1 MADQKTK
8 IIYQRLFDEHL
19 KFIELGKGIDITTG
33 GIKETGV
40 NFKELKDNYN
50 DFSVLITQQTASSFT
65 FLQSREGDI
74 EDLIQDLRKGFESPV
89 VLGGKISEHYSQTYR
104 EKFSQSKSYKEQVC
118 SKTKEYYF
126 PLD

>member
-89 VLGGKISEHYSQTYR
+89 VLGGKIG
-104 EKFSQSKSYKEQVC
+104 
-118 SKTKEYYF
+118 
-126 PLD
+126 